1 MFGNVNNRSDR
12 RPKVSI
18 VQMAGCD
25 QCKLGAMTSNRLRA
39 DSYPGKDK
47 IDQTETETCN
57 QGIALTGASLS
68 EHGGAVE
75 G

>member
-1 MFGNVNNRSDR
+1 
-12 RPKVSI
+12 
-18 VQMAGCD
+18 MAGCD
-25 QCKLGAMTSNRLRA
+25 QCKLGAMTSNSLRA

-57 QGIALTGASLS
+57 QGIALTSASLS